1 MAHYLGAERMK
12 NGKPEW
18 DGSSDA
24 VANARTVLPKLVE
37 EYFAL
42 GREVLA
48 SEPAP
53 PELHRLRLASKK
65 LRYTLELFKGCYGPG
80 LGERIE
86 TLKTLQQMLG
96 EINDT
101 VAAER
106 TIAGVLV
113 AETVESRRAV
123 EFLRKL
129 GAEKAE
135 IFRKHWAAVFDPP
148 GRERWWTEYLARQAR
163 AGKNGKRRISDGA

>member
-1 MAHYLGAERMK
+1 MK

-18 DGSSDA
+18 DESSDA
-24 VANARTVLPKLVE
+24 IVNARTVLPKLVE

-53 PELHRLRLASKK
+53 SALHQLRLASKK
-65 LRYTLELFKGCYGPG
+65 LRYTLELFKACYGPG
-80 LGERIE
+80 FRERIE

-113 AETVESRRAV
+113 A
-123 EFLRKL
+123 
-129 GAEKAE
+129 
-135 IFRKHWAAVFDPP
+135 
-148 GRERWWTEYLARQAR
+148 
-163 AGKNGKRRISDGA
+163 

>member
-1 MAHYLGAERMK
+1 MK

-18 DGSSDA
+18 DESSDA

-42 GREVLA
+42 GRELLA
-48 SEPAP
+48 SEPSP
-53 PELHRLRLASKK
+53 PELHQLRLASKK

-80 LGERIE
+80 LAERIE
-86 TLKTLQQMLG
+86 ALKILQQMLG
-96 EINDT
+96 DINDT

-106 TIAGVLV
+106 TIAGILV
-113 AETVESRRAV
+113 AQTPESQRTVD
-123 EFLRKL
+123 FLRKL
-129 GAEKAE
+129 GAEKAAR
-135 IFRKHWAAVFDPP
+135 FREHWAAVFDAP

-163 AGKNGKRRISDGA
+163 AGKSGKRRRRSDGG

>member
-1 MAHYLGAERMK
+1 MK

-18 DGSSDA
+18 DESSDA
-24 VANARTVLPKLVE
+24 VANARTALPKLVE
-37 EYFAL
+37 EYFLL

-53 PELHRLRLASKK
+53 AELHQLRLASKK

-80 LGERIE
+80 LRERIE

-113 AETVESRRAV
+113 AETPESRRAKR
-123 EFLRKL
+123 FLRKL
-129 GAEKAE
+129 GAEKSE
-135 IFRKHWAAVFDPP
+135 TFRKHWAAVFDAP
-148 GRERWWTEYLARQAR
+148 GHERWWTEYLARQAR
-163 AGKNGKRRISDGA
+163 AAKNGRRRRSGGG

>member
-1 MAHYLGAERMK
+1 MK
-12 NGKPEW
+12 NVKPEW
-18 DGSSDA
+18 DESSDA
-24 VANARTVLPKLVE
+24 VVNARTVLPKLVE

-42 GREVLA
+42 GRELLA
-48 SEPAP
+48 GEPPP
-53 PELHRLRLASKK
+53 PELHQLRLASKK

-80 LGERIE
+80 LRERIE

-113 AETVESRRAV
+113 AETSESGRAK

-129 GAEKAE
+129 GAEKAQA
-135 IFRKHWAAVFDPP
+135 FRKHWTDLFDAP
-148 GRERWWTEYLARQAR
+148 GRERWWTDYLTRQAR
-163 AGKNGKRRISDGA
+163 AGKNGTRRQPDGG

>member
-1 MAHYLGAERMK
+1 MARYPGTKRVK

-37 EYFAL
+37 EYFVL

-48 SEPAP
+48 GEPPP
-53 PELHRLRLASKK
+53 PELHELRLASKK

-80 LGERIE
+80 LGERLDA
-86 TLKTLQQMLG
+86 LKKLQQMLG
-96 EINDT
+96 DINDT

-113 AETVESRRAV
+113 AETSESRRAV
-123 EFLRKL
+123 DFLRKL
-129 GAEKAE
+129 GAERAAR
-135 IFRKHWAAVFDPP
+135 FREHWGAVFDAP

-163 AGKNGKRRISDGA
+163 AEKNGKRRRSEGA

>member
-1 MAHYLGAERMK
+1 MK

-18 DGSSDA
+18 DESSGA

-37 EYFAL
+37 EYFLL

-48 SEPAP
+48 GELPP
-53 PELHRLRLASKK
+53 PEFHELRLASKK

-86 TLKTLQQMLG
+86 GLKKLQQMLG
-96 EINDT
+96 DINDT

-113 AETVESRRAV
+113 AETPESRRAV

-129 GAEKAE
+129 GAERAAT
-135 IFRKHWAAVFDPP
+135 FRKHWSAVFDAP

-163 AGKNGKRRISDGA
+163 TGKNGKRRRRSDRG

>member
-1 MAHYLGAERMK
+1 MK

-18 DGSSDA
+18 DKSSDA
-24 VANARTVLPKLVE
+24 VANAKTVLPKLVE
-37 EYFAL
+37 DYFGL
-42 GREVLA
+42 GRELLA
-48 SEPAP
+48 SEPPP
-53 PELHRLRLASKK
+53 PELHQLRLASKK

-80 LGERIE
+80 LRDRIE

-96 EINDT
+96 DINDT

-106 TIAGVLV
+106 TIGGVLV
-113 AETVESRRAV
+113 TETSESRRAK

-129 GAEKAE
+129 GAEKAQA
-135 IFRKHWAAVFDPP
+135 FCKHWTDVFDAP

-163 AGKNGKRRISDGA
+163 AGKNGTRRRG